1 MQFGAAPNNSDDAL
15 DLGLGIDLS
24 EIASLMPQTSPLRE
38 PARIP
43 RGEPSL
49 TEIAQ
54 LLKVELNLPA
64 ETTTATAVERA
75 CADLEVQM
83 AGLSL
88 LAKAHAC
95 WQILGSPE
103 DFRARTVESPRG
115 ASAVSAFDPEKRQHA
130 ATARM
135 EAAAAL
141 LARTEAAAAAARR
154 EAAAA
159 QAEAVA
165 AAAAVEATGAV
176 LLAPAPAAPPSG
188 EINGMLNYSQ
198 LAEWS
203 QSWSDELPFDGFVDA
218 ESDARAIGTGASSAI
233 TTNGCASHSPNA
245 ASGLMAQPVSGGGG
259 SAAKAAL
266 DTGKL
271 PRPCSSCRE
280 SRVLCDRA
288 TPCCGRC
295 ARLGRECTLPK
306 SVPRGRPPGSK
317 TGAAA
322 RAAENSKPTD
332 EAQRQAASQRQA
344 GAYGGRAGREV
355 VAREQTELELP
366 LSVPDAPP
374 AGPFARAPYAAAPS
388 YGEAAPH
395 RLEGSDPSWPSGMQ
409 PPGAASLF
417 GVPPEGGYNAAAPA
431 SYEAPA
437 GSSNGV
443 HGVYGGGE
451 PARGSRRGRFGRTSV
466 DATAG
471 SDIAMLY
478 EHVMEQSRRGKPGD
492 GVPASTQRERTW
504 HADDEEDE
512 VAVRERL
519 AGVGSFEQLGF

>member
-165 AAAAVEATGAV
+165 AVAC
-176 LLAPAPAAPPSG
+176 
-188 EINGMLNYSQ
+188 
-198 LAEWS
+198 
-203 QSWSDELPFDGFVDA
+203 EL
-218 ESDARAIGTGASSAI
+218 
-233 TTNGCASHSPNA
+233 
-245 ASGLMAQPVSGGGG
+245 
-259 SAAKAAL
+259 
-266 DTGKL
+266 
-271 PRPCSSCRE
+271 
-280 SRVLCDRA
+280 
-288 TPCCGRC
+288 GRC
-295 ARLGRECTLPK
+295 IGL
-306 SVPRGRPPGSK
+306 
-317 TGAAA
+317 
-322 RAAENSKPTD
+322 
-332 EAQRQAASQRQA
+332 RQ
-344 GAYGGRAGREV
+344 
-355 VAREQTELELP
+355 
-366 LSVPDAPP
+366 
-374 AGPFARAPYAAAPS
+374 
-388 YGEAAPH
+388 
-395 RLEGSDPSWPSGMQ
+395 
-409 PPGAASLF
+409 
-417 GVPPEGGYNAAAPA
+417 
-431 SYEAPA
+431 
-437 GSSNGV
+437 
-443 HGVYGGGE
+443 
-451 PARGSRRGRFGRTSV
+451 
-466 DATAG
+466 
-471 SDIAMLY
+471 
-478 EHVMEQSRRGKPGD
+478 
-492 GVPASTQRERTW
+492 
-504 HADDEEDE
+504 
-512 VAVRERL
+512 
-519 AGVGSFEQLGF
+519 